1 MHIFHDRQT
10 FWWTIA
16 CAYIITSLNMISRD
30 GEETPSPDVTGV
42 GWLAKAST
50 LYPLTVLPIPERA
63 TPRLTV
69 SGEGSMFDC

>member
-1 MHIFHDRQT
+1 MRVYLHLFKQ
-10 FWWTIA
+10 
-16 CAYIITSLNMISRD
+16 ISRD

-63 TPRLTV
+63 TPRRTV
-69 SGEGSMFDC
+69 SGESSIWG